1 MYAIINK
8 IYNSIDNIYNEIT
21 LTKFEVYSLT
31 HLIKGL
37 ILLVNFFVTSVTFHY
52 YVDNYFCG
60 KNYIMKVSIL
70 LIVSIITFGILN
82 SCSSNLNNDSGSNE
96 PKIINKEKFDQ
107 LVKDSNTRIM
117 DVRTPG
123 EVSEGYI
130 AGAVI
135 FNDINDSNFDANLD
149 KLDKSKNYIV
159 YCKSGGRSSRAVEIM
174 REKGFKKV
182 YDLEGGVSNWT
193 GGLKH

>member
-1 MYAIINK
+1 
-8 IYNSIDNIYNEIT
+8 
-21 LTKFEVYSLT
+21 
-31 HLIKGL
+31 
-37 ILLVNFFVTSVTFHY
+37 
-52 YVDNYFCG
+52 
-60 KNYIMKVSIL
+60 
-70 LIVSIITFGILN
+70 
-82 SCSSNLNNDSGSNE
+82 LNNDSASNE

-130 AGAVI
+130 AGAII

-193 GGLKH
+193 GELKH

>member
-21 LTKFEVYSLT
+21 LTKFEVYLLT

-37 ILLVNFFVTSVTFHY
+37 ILLVKFFVTSVTFHY

-70 LIVSIITFGILN
+70 FIVSILTFGILN
-82 SCSSNLNNDSGSNE
+82 SCSSNLNNDSASNE

-130 AGAVI
+130 AGAII

-193 GGLKH
+193 GELKH

>member
-1 MYAIINK
+1 M
-8 IYNSIDNIYNEIT
+8 
-21 LTKFEVYSLT
+21 LT

-70 LIVSIITFGILN
+70 LIASILTFGILN

-193 GGLKH
+193 GELKH

>member
-1 MYAIINK
+1 
-8 IYNSIDNIYNEIT
+8 
-21 LTKFEVYSLT
+21 LLT

-70 LIVSIITFGILN
+70 LIVSILTFGILN
-82 SCSSNLNNDSGSNE
+82 SCSSNLNNDSESNE

-182 YDLEGGVSNWT
+182 YDLEGGISNWT